1 MSKFKTVSFEGA
13 AHRIFTGQLRVC
25 GSDQQKNYKLELMLL
40 NEKTNENKWR
50 YTHVAEHARE
60 AENIPLL
67 YSVINGKVGN
77 SHDFEV
83 LYDEQGNRYAS
94 FIGAESEHPY
104 GWLPDTINGQP
115 NARMANIDG
124 TEWLTAT
131 AYLPSFYNPEMIR
144 ELEKNGGRMPISI
157 ETLVSKNHM
166 DGDVEVEDEYSIIGV
181 TILGV
186 TTKPAVVGANIRK
199 LALAEGQLNEMKLRV
214 ASLANADSNTEPQ
227 NSKTKK
233 IQKEGAT
240 KIMKVK
246 DLQEA
251 NVFPNFTVLSVA
263 EKNVALL
270 SDKGTYF
277 LSTAE
282 QNGNDILVGA
292 KVEVYPNAMFENGD
306 VKMSVPVDS
315 IFTTLSERC
324 NELTEQ
330 LEQKTKEC
338 QTVMNTLAD
347 MQEKEKA
354 RRKEAVKTA
363 IKGRLAQFNENRPDE
378 EKLDEHACDSLLA
391 DADADKYTNLVDA
404 DGNFCGD
411 KVACKDVDTLCVDK
425 QNAIQKEKAE
435 QAEQARANAKKM
447 HVWELPDF
455 KDKQKGA
462 SGILGAIERLQNHE

>member
-214 ASLANADSNTEPQ
+214 ASLTNADSTNIEPQ
-227 NSKTKK
+227 TQK
-233 IQKEGAT
+233 INRKEGAT
-240 KIMKVK
+240 KTMKIK

-251 NVFPNFTVLSVA
+251 NVFPNFTVLSV
-263 EKNVALL
+263 EGKDVALL

-282 QNGNDILVGA
+282 MNGNDLLVGA
-292 KVEVYPNAMFENGD
+292 KTEVYPNAMFENGD
-306 VKMSVPVDS
+306 VKMSIPVDS
-315 IFTTLSERC
+315 IFSALTERC
-324 NELTEQ
+324 DSLSVELE
-330 LEQKTKEC
+330 KAKKERE
-338 QTVMNTLAD
+338 TAMHSLAE
-347 MQEKEKA
+347 MQEKEKV
-354 RRKEAVKTA
+354 RRKESVKAA
-363 IKGRLAQFNENRPDE
+363 IKKRLEEFNENRVED
-378 EKLDEHACDSLLA
+378 EKLDEHACDGLLA
-391 DADADKYTNLVDA
+391 DADADKYTEMVDA
-404 DGNFCGD
+404 NGDFCGD
-411 KVACKDVDTLCVDK
+411 VNACKDVDTLCVDK

-435 QAEQARANAKKM
+435 QAKHKANTKYA
-447 HVWELPDF
+447 WELPL
-455 KDKQKGA
+455 DKESGQGS
-462 SGILGAIERLQNHE
+462 SGIVGAIERLRNHE